1 MSSDEAASI
10 WASIPGGTEAFEQ
23 VGGSFHDAEVRK
35 LHLNR
40 KEPSVLEIEKPWAHG
55 RRVVVTFIL
64 GDWIDVDFRGF
75 SHQNVMGELSIRR
88 AGEREVAVWELGVGL
103 RPGEVEIE
111 IEPCFGAY
119 GTIRATVLSIAA
131 EVLAIEPST

>member
-1 MSSDEAASI
+1 MSNDEVTST
-10 WASIPGGTEAFEQ
+10 WTSIPGGAEAFEQ

-40 KEPSVLEIEKPWAHG
+40 KEPSVLEIEKPLVDG
-55 RRVVVTFIL
+55 RKLVVTFIL
-64 GDWIDVDFRGF
+64 GDWIDVDVRGF
-75 SHQNVMGELSIRR
+75 SHQNVMGDLNLRR

-111 IEPCFGAY
+111 LEPCFGAY
-119 GTIRATVLSIAA
+119 GIIRATVTSIAV
-131 EVLAIEPST
+131 EVLAAEPST